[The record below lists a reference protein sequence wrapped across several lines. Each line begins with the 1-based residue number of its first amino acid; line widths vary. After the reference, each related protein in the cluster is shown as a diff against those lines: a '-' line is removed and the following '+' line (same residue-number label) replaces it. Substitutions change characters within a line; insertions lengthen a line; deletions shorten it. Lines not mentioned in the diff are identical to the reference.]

1 MGMNAGIDPA
11 LRDLPLREFRPRSS
25 LRAEGHHVARSRFP
39 AIDVH
44 NHLGR
49 WLSEDG
55 GWASSNVDHLIM
67 LMDSCNLTSIV
78 NLDGRWGD
86 ELEANLDRY
95 DRGHPGRFAT
105 FCHLDWSVTS
115 EPNFTDR
122 LVGSLRRS
130 AAAGAKGVKVWKDL
144 GLRIRDHADALLMP
158 DDDRLS
164 DVWDVAGELGLPILI
179 HVGDPVA
186 FFETVDGNNERLEEL
201 LEHPDWSFSDPSF
214 PRFERIVESLE
225 AIVAAHPLTTFIGA
239 HVGCFAED
247 LSWVSRMLSAYPNF
261 NVDIAARIAELGR
274 QPRATR
280 QLMLEHPDRVCFGT
294 DEFPPSA
301 EVYAI
306 HYRFLETAD
315 EHFPYAV
322 GQIPPQG
329 RWAISGLELPDT
341 VLRKIYHGNAA
352 RLVPGLT

>member
-1 MGMNAGIDPA
+1 MTDPFDPA
-11 LRDLPLREFRPRSS
+11 LRNLPLREFRPRSS
-25 LRAEGHHVARSRFP
+25 LRVEEHHVARSRFP

-49 WLSEDG
+49 WLSRDDG
-55 GWASSNVDHLIM
+55 WTSPDVGDLIA
-67 LMDSCNLTSIV
+67 LMDSCNVTSIV

-105 FCHLDWSVTS
+105 FCHLDWSMTT
-115 EPNFTDR
+115 EPDFTER
-122 LVGSLRRS
+122 LVGSLKHS

-144 GLRIRDHADALLMP
+144 GLRIRDHADGLLMP
-158 DDDRLS
+158 EDDRLS
-164 DVWDVAGELGLPILI
+164 DVWDAAGELGLPILI

-186 FFETVDGNNERLEEL
+186 FFETADGNNERLEEL
-201 LEHPDWSFSDPSF
+201 LEHPDWSFSDPRF
-214 PRFERIVESLE
+214 PRFERIMGSLE
-225 AIVAAHPLTTFIGA
+225 AIVAAHPRTTFIGA
-239 HVGCFAED
+239 HVGCYAED
-247 LSWVSRMLSAYPNF
+247 LAWVSRMLTAYPNF
-261 NVDIAARIAELGR
+261 NIDIAARIAELGR

-280 QLMLEHPDRVCFGT
+280 RLMLEHPERVCFGT
-294 DEFPPSA
+294 DLFPPSA

-315 EHFPYAV
+315 EHFPYSPE
-322 GQIPPQG
+322 QIPPQG

-341 VLRKIYHGNAA
+341 VLRKVYGENAA
-352 RLVPGLT
+352 RLVPGLA

>member
-1 MGMNAGIDPA
+1 MNAGIDPA
-11 LRDLPLREFRPRSS
+11 LRNLPLREYRPRPS
-25 LRAEGHHVARSRFP
+25 LRVEAHHVARSRFP

-49 WLSEDG
+49 WLIEDG
-55 GWASSNVDHLIM
+55 GWASSDVGDLIA

-95 DRGHPGRFAT
+95 DRAHPGRFAT
-105 FCHLDWSVTS
+105 FCHVDWSLAS
-115 EPNFTDR
+115 EPEFTDR
-122 LVGSLRRS
+122 LAGSLKRS

-144 GLRIRDHADALLMP
+144 GLRIRDHADELLMP

-164 DVWDVAGELGLPILI
+164 DVWDAAGELGLPILI
-179 HVGDPVA
+179 HVADPVA
-186 FFETVDGNNERLEEL
+186 FFEPVDGNNERLEEL
-201 LEHPDWSFSDPSF
+201 LEHPDWSFAAPRF

-225 AIVAAHPLTTFIGA
+225 AVVAGHPLTTFIGA
-239 HVGCFAED
+239 HVGCYAED
-247 LSWVSRMLSAYPNF
+247 LSWVARMLTTYPNF

-280 QLMLEHPDRVCFGT
+280 RLMLEHPDRVCFGT
-294 DEFPPSA
+294 DVFPPSA
-301 EVYAI
+301 EEYAI
-306 HYRFLETAD
+306 HFRFLETAD
-315 EHFPYAV
+315 EHFPYSAEP
-322 GQIPPQG
+322 IPPQG
-329 RWAISGLELPDT
+329 RWTISGLELPDA
-341 VLRKIYHGNAA
+341 VLRKVYGENAA

>member
-1 MGMNAGIDPA
+1 
-11 LRDLPLREFRPRSS
+11 
-25 LRAEGHHVARSRFP
+25 
-39 AIDVH
+39 
-44 NHLGR
+44 
-49 WLSEDG
+49 
-55 GWASSNVDHLIM
+55 
-67 LMDSCNLTSIV
+67 MDSCNLTSIV

-115 EPNFTDR
+115 EPDFTDR
-122 LVGSLRRS
+122 LVGSLERS

-164 DVWDVAGELGLPILI
+164 DVWDAAGELGLPILI

-186 FFETVDGNNERLEEL
+186 FFDPVDGNNERLEEL
-201 LEHPDWSFSDPSF
+201 LEHPDWSFSDPRF
-214 PRFERIVESLE
+214 PRFERIMGSLE

-247 LSWVSRMLSAYPNF
+247 LSWVSRMLTAYPNF
-261 NVDIAARIAELGR
+261 NIDIAARIAELGR

-280 QLMLEHPDRVCFGT
+280 QLMLEHPDRACASGPT
-294 DEFPPSA
+294 SSHRAPRCTRSTTASSKPPTSTSRIPPSRSHRRDDGRSRGSSSQTRCCA
-301 EVYAI
+301 RY
-306 HYRFLETAD
+306 TARTPRGS
-315 EHFPYAV
+315 FP
-322 GQIPPQG
+322 G
-329 RWAISGLELPDT
+329 
-341 VLRKIYHGNAA
+341 
-352 RLVPGLT
+352 